1 MHGGPG
7 KGEVDI
13 FPLHQKNVL
22 MGGNGSGFR
31 RGKGSKGRGYEY
43 VDDMENGEGEY
54 FYDEDI

>member
-1 MHGGPG
+1 
-7 KGEVDI
+7 
-13 FPLHQKNVL
+13 